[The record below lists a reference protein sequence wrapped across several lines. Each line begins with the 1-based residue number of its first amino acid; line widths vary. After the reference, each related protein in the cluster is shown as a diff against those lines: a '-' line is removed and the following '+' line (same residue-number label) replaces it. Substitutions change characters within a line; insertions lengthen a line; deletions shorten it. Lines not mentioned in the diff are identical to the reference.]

1 LSKIKDVQFRTKKK
15 RTYREEEND
24 MYDVV
29 TFGEAMVRLSP
40 PHFERLEQARSL
52 NVNVGGAELNVAVGV
67 TRFGLKSA
75 WVSKL
80 PKNSL
85 GQMIRD
91 RAQEFGVDCSHIVW
105 SDKGRAGLYFVEF
118 GASPRASS
126 VLYDRGNSAI
136 SMVQPGEIDWSKVFA
151 GSKHF
156 HMSGITPAL
165 SASATETTVEAM
177 KAAKK
182 AGCTVSYDLNYRK
195 KLWTPADAKKIQEPL
210 MANVDILITTE
221 EDTNVV
227 FGIKEKDYEAVAEKL
242 ARTFNFKVVAI
253 TLREDLSVWKNNWT
267 AIAFCDGK
275 LFKDRK
281 YEVEIVDRVGA
292 GDSFTSGF
300 LYGWIKEKDVQK
312 GVQYGNAFAALKHT
326 VPGDF
331 NWNTLE
337 EVETQLK
344 GGGLRISR

>member
-1 LSKIKDVQFRTKKK
+1 
-15 RTYREEEND
+15 

-40 PHFERLEQARSL
+40 PNFQRLEQAQSFD
-52 NVNVGGAELNVAVGV
+52 VNPGGAELNVAVGV
-67 TRFGLKSA
+67 TRLGLKSA

-80 PKNSL
+80 PKNGL
-85 GQMIRD
+85 GYLIRN
-91 RAQEFGVDCSHIVW
+91 RAQQFGVDCSHIVW
-105 SDKGRAGLYFVEF
+105 SDKGRTGLYFVEF

-126 VLYDRGNSAI
+126 VLYDRANSAI
-136 SMVQPGEIDWSKVFA
+136 SLVQPGEIDWKKIFT

-165 SASATETTVEAM
+165 SASASETTAEALRE
-177 KAAKK
+177 AKK

-195 KLWTPADAKKIQEPL
+195 KLWTPVDAKKIQEP
-210 MANVDILITTE
+210 MMENVDILITTE

-253 TLREDLSVWKNNWT
+253 TLREDLSVWRNNWT
-267 AIAFCDGK
+267 AIAYQDGK
-275 LFKDRK
+275 IIRDRK

-292 GDSFTSGF
+292 GDSFTAGF
-300 LYGWIKEKDVQK
+300 LYGWLKLNDAEK

-326 VPGDF
+326 IPGDL
-331 NWNTLE
+331 NWASLD
-337 EVETQLK
+337 EVEAQLK
-344 GGGLRISR
+344 GAGLRISR

>member
-1 LSKIKDVQFRTKKK
+1 
-15 RTYREEEND
+15 

-40 PHFERLEQARSL
+40 PNFQRLEQARKL
-52 NVNVGGAELNVAVGV
+52 DLNVGGAELNVAVGV
-67 TRFGLKSA
+67 TRFGLKST

-80 PKNSL
+80 PRNGL
-85 GQMIRD
+85 GYLIRD

-105 SDKGRAGLYFVEF
+105 SDKGRAGIYFVEF

-126 VLYDRGNSAI
+126 VLYDRAHSAI
-136 SMVQPGEIDWSKVFA
+136 SMIQPGEVDWAKVFS

-165 SASATETTVEAM
+165 SASASDTTAEAL
-177 KAAKK
+177 KSAKK

-195 KLWTPADAKKIQEPL
+195 KLWTPADAKKTQEPL
-210 MANVDILITTE
+210 MEHVDILITTE

-242 ARTFNFKVVAI
+242 AKTFKFKIVAI
-253 TLREDLSVWKNNWT
+253 TLREDLSVWRNNWT
-267 AIAFCDGK
+267 AIAFQDGK
-275 LFKDRK
+275 IIRDRT

-292 GDSFTSGF
+292 GDSFTAGF
-300 LYGWIKEKDVQK
+300 LYAWLRLKDAEK

-326 VPGDF
+326 IPGDF
-331 NWNTLE
+331 NWSTLE
-337 EVETQLK
+337 EVEAQLK
-344 GGGLRISR
+344 GAGLRISR

>member
-1 LSKIKDVQFRTKKK
+1 
-15 RTYREEEND
+15 

-40 PHFERLEQARSL
+40 PHFLRLEQTHSL
-52 NVNVGGAELNVAVGV
+52 DVSAGGAELNVAVGV
-67 TRFGLKSA
+67 SRLGLKST

-80 PKNSL
+80 PKNPL
-85 GQMIRD
+85 GYFIRD
-91 RAQEFGVDCSHIVW
+91 RAQGLGVDCSHIVW
-105 SDKGRAGLYFVEF
+105 SDQGRAGLYFLEL

-126 VLYDRGNSAI
+126 VLYDRAGSSI
-136 SMVQPGEIDWSKVFA
+136 SMIRPGEVDWTKVFA

-165 SASATETTVEAM
+165 SSSAAEATAEAL

-195 KLWTPADAKKIQEPL
+195 KLWTSAEAKKIQEPM
-210 MANVDILITTE
+210 MADVDILITTE

-242 ARTFNFKVVAI
+242 AKTFILKVVAI
-253 TLREDLSVWKNNWT
+253 TLREDLSVWRNNWT
-267 AIAFCDGK
+267 AIAYQDGK
-275 LFKDRK
+275 IFKDRK
-281 YEVEIVDRVGA
+281 YDVEIVDRVGA
-292 GDSFTSGF
+292 GDSFTAGF
-300 LYGWIKEKDVQK
+300 LYAWLKEKDVQK

-326 VPGDF
+326 VPTDF
-331 NWNTLE
+331 NWCTLE
-337 EVETQLK
+337 EVEAQLK
-344 GGGLRISR
+344 GAGLRISR

>member
-1 LSKIKDVQFRTKKK
+1 MC
-15 RTYREEEND
+15 E
-24 MYDVV
+24 VV

-40 PHFERLEQARSL
+40 PNFQRLEQARKL
-52 NVNVGGAELNVAVGV
+52 DLNVGGAELNVAVGV
-67 TRFGLKSA
+67 TRFGLKSI

-80 PKNSL
+80 PRNSL
-85 GQMIRD
+85 GYLIRD

-105 SDKGRAGLYFVEF
+105 SDKGRAGIYFVEF

-126 VLYDRGNSAI
+126 VLYDRAHSAI
-136 SMVQPGEIDWSKVFA
+136 SMIQPGEVDWAKVFA

-165 SASATETTVEAM
+165 SASASGATAEAL
-177 KAAKK
+177 KAAQK

-195 KLWTPADAKKIQEPL
+195 KLWTPADAKKIQEP
-210 MANVDILITTE
+210 MMENVDILITTE

-242 ARTFNFKVVAI
+242 SKTFKFKIVAI
-253 TLREDLSVWKNNWT
+253 TLREDLSVWRNNWT
-267 AIAFCDGK
+267 AIAYQDGK
-275 LFKDRK
+275 IFRDRK

-292 GDSFTSGF
+292 GDSFTAGF

-326 VPGDF
+326 LPGDF
-331 NWNTLE
+331 NWSTLE
-337 EVETQLK
+337 EVEAQLK
-344 GGGLRISR
+344 GAGLRISR

>member
-1 LSKIKDVQFRTKKK
+1 M
-15 RTYREEEND
+15 

-40 PHFERLEQARSL
+40 PHFQRLEQTRSVDL
-52 NVNVGGAELNVAVGV
+52 NAGGAELNVAVGV

-75 WVSKL
+75 WISKL

-85 GQMIRD
+85 GYLIRN

-105 SDKGRAGLYFVEF
+105 SDQGRAGIYFLEF
-118 GASPRASS
+118 GSSPRASS
-126 VLYDRGNSAI
+126 VLYDRAHSAI
-136 SMVQPGEIDWSKVFA
+136 SMVQPGEIDWGTILA
-151 GSKHF
+151 RSKHL
-156 HMSGITPAL
+156 HVSGITPAL
-165 SASATETTVEAM
+165 SPSASEVTAEAL

-195 KLWTPADAKKIQEPL
+195 KLWTPGDAKRIQEPM
-210 MANVDILITTE
+210 MADVDILITTE

-227 FGIKEKDYEAVAEKL
+227 FGIKEKDYEAAAEKL
-242 ARTFNFKVVAI
+242 ARTFGFKIVAI

-267 AIAFCDGK
+267 AIAYEGGK
-275 LFKDRK
+275 IFRDRK

-292 GDSFTSGF
+292 GDSFTAGF
-300 LYGWIKEKDVQK
+300 LYGWLQEKDVQK

-326 VPGDF
+326 IPGDF
-331 NWNTLE
+331 NWSTRE
-337 EVETQLK
+337 EVEAQLK

>member
-1 LSKIKDVQFRTKKK
+1 
-15 RTYREEEND
+15 

-29 TFGEAMVRLSP
+29 AFGEAMVRLSP
-40 PHFERLEQARSL
+40 PHFQRLEQTRTL
-52 NVNVGGAELNVAVGV
+52 DVHVGGAELNVAVGV
-67 TRFGLKSA
+67 TRFGMKSA

-85 GQMIRD
+85 GYMIRD
-91 RAQEFGVDCSHIVW
+91 RALEFGVDCSHVVW
-105 SDKGRAGLYFVEF
+105 SDKGRAGIYFAEF

-126 VLYDRGNSAI
+126 VLYDRANSAI
-136 SMVQPGEIDWSKVFA
+136 SMVQAGEIDWPKVFN

-165 SASATETTVEAM
+165 SASVAQVTVEAM

-195 KLWTPADAKKIQEPL
+195 KLWTPADAKKIQEPM
-210 MANVDILITTE
+210 MADVDILITTE
-221 EDTNVV
+221 EDTNIV
-227 FGIKEKDYEAVAEKL
+227 FGIKEKDYEAVAERL
-242 ARTFNFKVVAI
+242 AQTFKFKIVAV
-253 TLREDLSVWKNNWT
+253 TLREDLSVLRNNWT
-267 AIAFCDGK
+267 AIAYQDGK
-275 LFKDRK
+275 IFKDRK

-300 LYGWIKEKDVQK
+300 LYSWIKEKDVQK

-326 VPGDF
+326 IPGDF
-331 NWNTLE
+331 NWSTLE

-344 GGGLRISR
+344 GAGLRISR

>member
-1 LSKIKDVQFRTKKK
+1 M
-15 RTYREEEND
+15 D

-40 PHFERLEQARSL
+40 PRFQRLEQTRSL
-52 NVNVGGAELNVAVGV
+52 DLNVGGAELNVAVGV
-67 TRFGLKSA
+67 TRLGLKSA

-80 PKNSL
+80 PKNGL
-85 GQMIRD
+85 GYLIRD

-105 SDKGRAGLYFVEF
+105 SDQGRAGLYFLEF

-126 VLYDRGNSAI
+126 VLYDRSSSAI
-136 SMVQPGEIDWSKVFA
+136 SMIRRGEVDWTKIFA

-156 HMSGITPAL
+156 HVSGITPAL
-165 SASATETTVEAM
+165 SASAADVTGEAL

-195 KLWTPADAKKIQEPL
+195 KLWTPADAKKIQEPM
-210 MANVDILITTE
+210 MADVDILITTE

-227 FGIKEKDYEAVAEKL
+227 FGIKEKDYEAVAERL
-242 ARTFNFKVVAI
+242 ARTFKLKMVAI
-253 TLREDLSVWKNNWT
+253 TLREDLSVWRNNWT
-267 AIAFCDGK
+267 AIAYQDGK
-275 LFKDRK
+275 IYRDRK

-292 GDSFTSGF
+292 GDSFTAGF
-300 LYGWIKEKDVQK
+300 LYGWLKEKDVQK

-326 VPGDF
+326 FPGDF
-331 NWNTLE
+331 NWCTLE
-337 EVETQLK
+337 EVDAQLK
-344 GGGLRISR
+344 GAGLRISR

>member
-1 LSKIKDVQFRTKKK
+1 
-15 RTYREEEND
+15 

-40 PHFERLEQARSL
+40 PHSQRLEQARSL
-52 NVNVGGAELNVAVGV
+52 DVNVGGAELNVAVGV
-67 TRFGLKSA
+67 TRFGMKSA

-80 PKNSL
+80 PKNGL
-85 GQMIRD
+85 GYMIRD

-105 SDKGRAGLYFVEF
+105 SDKGRAGIYFVEF

-126 VLYDRGNSAI
+126 VLYDRGSSAI
-136 SMVQPGEIDWSKVFA
+136 SMVQPGEIDWSKIFS

-156 HMSGITPAL
+156 HLSGITPAL
-165 SASATETTVEAM
+165 SASAAEATAEAL
-177 KAAKK
+177 KGAKK

-195 KLWTPADAKKIQEPL
+195 KLWTPADAKKIQEPM

-227 FGIKEKDYEAVAEKL
+227 FGIKEKDYETVAEKL
-242 ARTFNFKVVAI
+242 AQTFKFKIVAI
-253 TLREDLSVWKNNWT
+253 TLREDLSVLRNNWT
-267 AIAFCDGK
+267 AIAYQDGK
-275 LFKDRK
+275 IFKDRK

-292 GDSFTSGF
+292 GDSFTAGF
-300 LYGWIKEKDVQK
+300 LYGWIKDKDIQK

-326 VPGDF
+326 VPGDL

-337 EVETQLK
+337 EVEAQLK
-344 GGGLRISR
+344 GAGLRISR